1 MEVRPQCYQNGH
13 DFPITKLKLPSL
25 MQIIQAGL
33 LEQDLYRRGLLAAWD
48 KIKRGSSRGGDEWSG
63 KGH

>member
-1 MEVRPQCYQNGH
+1 
-13 DFPITKLKLPSL
+13 

-63 KGH
+63 KGHWDSVMHLV